1 MLIAQRPTLSEEV
14 ISENRSRFII
24 EPLEPGFGYT
34 LGNSMRR
41 TLLSSIPGAAVTSI
55 RVAGALHEF
64 TTLEGV
70 KEDLTDIVLNIKNLV
85 LASDNDEPSVVYIR
99 KKGAGAVTGADIAV
113 PAGVE
118 VHNPTLHIATL
129 NDKANLEIE
138 LTVERGRGYVTA
150 VQNKQAGAE
159 IGRIP
164 VDSIYSPVLKVTYK
178 VEATRVEQRTDFDR
192 LVVDVETKPS
202 MKPRDAVAS
211 AGKTLVELFG
221 LAREL
226 NVDAEG
232 IEMGPSVMDAALA
245 ADLALPIEDLDLT
258 VRSYNCL
265 KREGIHT
272 VGELVNRSEA
282 DLLDIRNFGSKSID
296 EVKAKLVSMGM
307 SLKDSPAGF
316 DPTKHQNYNASVDD
330 DFVDADQA

>member
-1 MLIAQRPTLSEEV
+1 MEWHA
-14 ISENRSRFII
+14 
-24 EPLEPGFGYT
+24 
-34 LGNSMRR
+34 
-41 TLLSSIPGAAVTSI
+41 
-55 RVAGALHEF
+55 
-64 TTLEGV
+64 
-70 KEDLTDIVLNIKNLV
+70 
-85 LASDNDEPSVVYIR
+85 
-99 KKGAGAVTGADIAV
+99 
-113 PAGVE
+113 
-118 VHNPTLHIATL
+118 
-129 NDKANLEIE
+129 
-138 LTVERGRGYVTA
+138 
-150 VQNKQAGAE
+150 
-159 IGRIP
+159 
-164 VDSIYSPVLKVTYK
+164 
-178 VEATRVEQRTDFDR
+178 
-192 LVVDVETKPS
+192 VETKPS

-316 DPTKHQNYNASVDD
+316 DPRIPNGKDIVNTVKCRENFRPFAASVLEEEVSNWFEMFGIFSSPFMTFSFNIIEEKKDQVPAVVH
-330 DFVDADQA
+330 VDGTCRIQTVNEGNNKNYYNLIKSFYKKTDVPMLLNTSFNLAGEPIVETVEDSIRTLTNSKLDYLYFPELKMVVLK

>member
-1 MLIAQRPTLSEEV
+1 VLIAQRPTLSEEV
-14 ISENRSRFII
+14 VSEHRSRFII

-85 LASDNDEPSVVYIR
+85 LSSDNDEPSVLYIR
-99 KKGAGAVTGADIAV
+99 KTGAGAVTGADIAV
-113 PAGVE
+113 PTGVE
-118 VHNPTLHIATL
+118 VHNPELHIATL

-192 LVVDVETKPS
+192 LVIDVEAKPS

-226 NVDAEG
+226 NLDAEG

-330 DFVDADQA
+330 EFVDADQA